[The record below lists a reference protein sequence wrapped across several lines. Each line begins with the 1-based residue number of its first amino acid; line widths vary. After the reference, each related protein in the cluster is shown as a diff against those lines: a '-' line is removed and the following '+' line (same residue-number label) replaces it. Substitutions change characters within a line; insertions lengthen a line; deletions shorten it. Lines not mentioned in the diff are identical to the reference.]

1 MINQGRGGLPK
12 DGFSNKAYLVK
23 SYDEGGH
30 QKSRKMMTSFM
41 NGTLCNTITSWQK
54 VFTLRLFKMH
64 YSRMGDRLRELDN
77 FAKTNMICQQVV
89 LH

>member
-1 MINQGRGGLPK
+1 MTKGG
-12 DGFSNKAYLVK
+12 GN
-23 SYDEGGH
+23 
-30 QKSRKMMTSFM
+30 QKSRK
-41 NGTLCNTITSWQK
+41 NDDVLYERPLCNTITSWQK

-89 LH
+89 LHLKSSYYASK